1 MSDSDNIFNFEK
13 TRLKNELKNILSGKS
28 QIGQGHIIKSI
39 SRFYRENEGAGR
51 KSQKAKPS
59 KEEEG
64 EALEKFIRKNDFWFR
79 SELSDSDYISEGA
92 EQKVYWAESGEYVYK
107 INDTIFYSSWFDYF
121 VSIQIHNLLF
131 PDTKYDYYN
140 QESGIILEDLHDENV
155 LTHGG
160 IPFFIDSAIYLDKTK
175 YKNHDKR

>member
-1 MSDSDNIFNFEK
+1 MISDSDNIFNFEK

-28 QIGQGHIIKSI
+28 QIGQGHIIKTI

-79 SELSDSDYISEGA
+79 SELSDSDSQSFISG
-92 EQKVYWAESGEYVYK
+92 Y
-107 INDTIFYSSWFDYF
+107 
-121 VSIQIHNLLF
+121 
-131 PDTKYDYYN
+131 
-140 QESGIILEDLHDENV
+140 
-155 LTHGG
+155 
-160 IPFFIDSAIYLDKTK
+160 
-175 YKNHDKR
+175 